1 MWEVNHIEGWAPK
14 NWCFWTVVP
23 EKTLESPLD
32 CKEIKPVNEI
42 NPEYSLEGLILK
54 PKLQSF
60 GHLLQRADS
69 LEKTLMLGTAKGRR
83 RRGWQRMTWHHRLNG
98 HESEQTLEIVKDREA
113 WCAAIHGVTESQT
126 RLSDWTTNTRKSIFH
141 PRCGILVWKWLL
153 TLSFNSMN
161 FRRALLSTWYH

>member
-1 MWEVNHIEGWAPK
+1 MWEVNHKEGQVPK

-32 CKEIKPVNEI
+32 SKEMKPTNEI
-42 NPEYSLEGLILK
+42 NPEYSLEGLMLK
-54 PKLQSF
+54 PKLQSL

-83 RRGWQRMTWHHRLNG
+83 RRGWQRMRWHHRPNG
-98 HESEQTLEIVKDREA
+98 HESEQTLEIVKVREA
-113 WCAAIHGVTESQT
+113 WCAAIHGVTKSQT
-126 RLSDWTTNTRKSIFH
+126 PLSDWTTNTRKSIFY
-141 PRCGILVWKWLL
+141 PRRGILVWKGFLY
-153 TLSFNSMN
+153 LSCNSMN